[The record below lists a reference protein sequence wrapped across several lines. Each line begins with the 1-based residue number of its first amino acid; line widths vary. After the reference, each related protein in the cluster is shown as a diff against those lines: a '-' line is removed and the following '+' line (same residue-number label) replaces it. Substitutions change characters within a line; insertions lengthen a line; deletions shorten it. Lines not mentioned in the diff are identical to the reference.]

1 MSEIQTAGQTG
12 APVPAIP
19 AQRLAGAHPEV
30 PMALWLPLTLI
41 ASAFLALIGLQ
52 TRQSLVRGPELTR
65 DRDMVLHTSDVINT
79 VQLLKTALQ
88 NAERGQRGY
97 LLTGESTYLEPY
109 RQGVRDIP
117 KILTQLE
124 GLTADTPEQRRWIPL
139 LIEESDLKRQAMQ
152 QALDSYDRGGLDA
165 AQTILRNNA
174 GLDAMRSIDGMVTA
188 VVKTE
193 RDLLEQRLATAAEDE
208 RTAAHASVASA
219 LLAVT
224 LMVAGVILTLLA
236 FRSARR
242 LEAQRCDDQQRL
254 NHELS
259 QAQAAFAQSQK
270 MEALGQA
277 TSSVAHDFN
286 NFLHT
291 IRSSLMLLQR
301 GLHTEDPKVHHFLDI
316 AKRNTDRAARTTN
329 RLLAFARK
337 QPLSATPLDVS
348 VLVIDMAE
356 LLQFTVGEN
365 IAVQTELESDLWT
378 VSADANQLET
388 AILNLAVNARDAMA
402 GRGKLTI
409 ETTNVHLDEA
419 VTRREYD
426 VASGHYVRIAVTDS
440 GVGMTPEVLKR
451 AFDPFF
457 TTKPAGLGTGLGLS
471 QVFGFIK
478 QSGGDVKIQS
488 ELGFGTTVALY
499 LPRAIEAAPVGQ
511 VTERRAT
518 VGGLGHPGIDHADHV
533 VAMRS
538 DPDSGVKLMLKPVP

>member
-1 MSEIQTAGQTG
+1 
-12 APVPAIP
+12 
-19 AQRLAGAHPEV
+19 
-30 PMALWLPLTLI
+30 MALWLPLILI
-41 ASAFLALIGLQ
+41 ASAFVALIGLQ
-52 TRQSLVRGPELTR
+52 TCQGLVRGPELTR
-65 DRDMVLHTSDVINT
+65 DREMVLHTSDVINT
-79 VQLLKTALQ
+79 VQLLKSALQ

-97 LLTGESTYLEPY
+97 LLTVDSTYLEPY
-109 RQGVRDIP
+109 KQAVRDIP
-117 KILTQLE
+117 KVITQLQR
-124 GLTADTPEQRRWIPL
+124 LTADTPEQRRWIPL
-139 LIEESDLKRQAMQ
+139 LIQESDLKRQAMQ
-152 QALDSYDRGGLDA
+152 QALDIYDHDGLDA

-188 VVKTE
+188 VVKAE
-193 RDLLEQRLATAAEDE
+193 RDLLEQRLARAAEDE
-208 RTAAHASVASA
+208 RTALHASVASD

-224 LMVAGVILTLLA
+224 LMVVGVMLTLLA
-236 FRSARR
+236 FHNARR
-242 LEAQRCDDQQRL
+242 LEAQRRDDEQRL
-254 NHELS
+254 SHELA

-291 IRSSLMLLQR
+291 IRSALMLLQR

-329 RLLAFARK
+329 RLLAFARQ
-337 QPLSATPLDVS
+337 QPLSAAPLDAS
-348 VLVIDMAE
+348 MLVVDMAD

-365 IAVQTELESDLWT
+365 IAVETGLGRDLWT

-409 ETTNVHLDEA
+409 ETANVYLDEA
-419 VTRREYD
+419 ITRREYD
-426 VASGHYVRIAVTDS
+426 VASGQYVRIAVTDS

-457 TTKPAGLGTGLGLS
+457 TTKPTGLGTGLGLS

-478 QSGGDVKIQS
+478 QSGGDVKIHS
-488 ELGFGTTVALY
+488 ELGIGTTVALY
-499 LPRAIEAAPVGQ
+499 LPRATEAVPVGHEPERP
-511 VTERRAT
+511 VTAGT
-518 VGGLGHPGIDHADHV
+518 LGHSRFDQADHV

-538 DPDSGVKLMLKPVP
+538 DPDPGVK